1 MDPNPQLFEAYL
13 KCPTKCWLQSRGET
27 GEGNAYA
34 EWVRAQ
40 NESYRAEGVRR
51 LQEAVPE
58 GERVVAPLR
67 ENLKAAK
74 WRLAQVSELVAFKGA
89 APGTV

>member
-1 MDPNPQLFEAYL
+1 
-13 KCPTKCWLQSRGET
+13 
-27 GEGNAYA
+27 
-34 EWVRAQ
+34 
-40 NESYRAEGVRR
+40 
-51 LQEAVPE
+51 VPE